1 MNQRKAKQIRRQAK
15 EAGLTSNVEYEN
27 IAPRGLP
34 AQIVAVECQK
44 ALEKQIKRELKENK

>member
-1 MNQRKAKQIRRQAK
+1 MNGKLAKKIRRQAK

-44 ALEKQIKRELKENK
+44 ALEKQIKRQMKESK

>member
-1 MNQRKAKQIRRQAK
+1 MNQRKAKAIRRQAK

-27 IAPRGLP
+27 IAPRGFP

-44 ALEKQIKRELKENK
+44 ALEKQIKRQMKGSK

>member
-1 MNQRKAKQIRRQAK
+1 MRAKVAKAIRRQAK

-44 ALEKQIKRELKENK
+44 ALEKQIKREMKESK

>member
-1 MNQRKAKQIRRQAK
+1 MRAKVAKAIRRQAK
-15 EAGLTSNVEYEN
+15 EAGLTSDVEYEN

-44 ALEKQIKRELKENK
+44 ALEKQIKRELRESK